1 MLSTSYT
8 YLKKEIYLTEN
19 EKLSPEYFS
28 SMADFYIASLVRE
41 KYHITMARNY
51 YSSTRDNLDFQFLE
65 DMYGMQN
72 PIDLGFTN
80 IIKPRVDALVGLSL
94 MSEPE
99 FTVAYVDEE
108 TIKKVKK
115 EKLEGTIRDINLELQ
130 SAISNGITAANEAQK
145 AGAQPQPQSAN
156 PTKGDIDILQKIADR
171 YGESFISS
179 YETSA
184 QHILN
189 FIQSDSEIDFANLK
203 KEVSKDY
210 FTTGEAYTKDI
221 YKGEGK
227 DPKKIFVRPEHL
239 FSNRPKH
246 DKDFTNTDVVVTRK
260 QVSVHNILKELGD
273 VITKKDAEDI
283 VTRYSALG
291 AEVHLMVGP
300 VDVMLDPEDLHQ
312 MDRAVGNTGYSNGY
326 SSLVGDDVTLYHVEW
341 LASTRIPS
349 GNGGYV
355 YREDRYECYR
365 VGGDI
370 YIGGRKCDEAPRKQD
385 APWKTTLS
393 YKAVVNA
400 SPNGVIESMVNSLRE
415 IQDLYDI
422 IMFFRNNT
430 VANSGVSGSRVN
442 TAAIPKALGTK
453 FMDRLTK
460 WITLRKQGVEL
471 IDPTEEGANLFQ
483 HYGDFSN
490 AISGD
495 SINAIN
501 AILESLTVQADVVS
515 GVPRQMLGVIEQRDA
530 VQNVQAGMKQV
541 SVLSLEMF
549 KDIDRALCQGL
560 QESLDLYK
568 WSYKNKPKEGI
579 YKTGTA
585 LVPFIVSP
593 TDFSF
598 TSYRVSVVSAG
609 IENPKLIKIQTLA
622 TEFAKLGMVDP
633 DVLVKIVNKKSVH
646 EIETI
651 LQEAVAK
658 KKEESSNIQQM
669 QQTIES
675 LQAELKKAQA
685 DNARLVNNA
694 SQQSKEKLALEA
706 QVARDNTR
714 LRERELDIM
723 EDKNKA
729 TNKIAEKDIIL
740 KSAVVELEK
749 EQLIFSDGKETEV
762 NNNLI

>member
-260 QVSVHNILKELGD
+260 QVSVPNILKELGA
-273 VITKKDAEDI
+273 VFT
-283 VTRYSALG
+283 SLG
-291 AEVHLMVGP
+291 
-300 VDVMLDPEDLHQ
+300 
-312 MDRAVGNTGYSNGY
+312 
-326 SSLVGDDVTLYHVEW
+326 GDDVALYHVEW

-349 GNGGYV
+349 GNGGHV

-568 WSYKNKPKEGI
+568 WSYRNKPKEGI

-658 KKEESSNIQQM
+658 KKEENSNIQQM

-729 TNKIAEKDIIL
+729 TNKIAEKDIVL

>member
-1 MLSTSYT
+1 
-8 YLKKEIYLTEN
+8 
-19 EKLSPEYFS
+19 
-28 SMADFYIASLVRE
+28 
-41 KYHITMARNY
+41 
-51 YSSTRDNLDFQFLE
+51 
-65 DMYGMQN
+65 MYGMQN

-94 MSEPE
+94 MSELD
-99 FTVAYVDEE
+99 FTVAYTDEE
-108 TIKKVKK
+108 TVKKVKK
-115 EKLEGTIRDINLELQ
+115 EKLEGTIRDINIELKA
-130 SAISNGITAANEAQK
+130 AIENGIAAANEAQK
-145 AGAQPQPQSAN
+145 NGAEPQPKTATPS
-156 PTKGDIDILQKIADR
+156 KGNLHIIEAIAER
-171 YGESFISS
+171 YGDSYVSS
-179 YETSA
+179 YEIAA

-189 FIQSDSEIDFANLK
+189 LVQTDSEIDLANLK

-210 FTTGEAYTKDI
+210 FTTGEGYTKDI

-227 DPKKIFVRPEHL
+227 DPKKIFVRPEHI

-246 DKDFTNTDVVVTRK
+246 EKDFTNTDVVVTRRE
-260 QVSVHNILKELGD
+260 VSVHNILKELGD
-273 VITKKDAEDI
+273 VITKQEAEDI

-291 AEVHLMVGP
+291 SEIDILVGP
-300 VDVMLDPEDLHQ
+300 MDVMLDPKDLHQ
-312 MDRAVGNTGYSNGY
+312 MDKAIGNTGYSNGY
-326 SSLVGDDVTLYHVEW
+326 SSLVGDCVTLYHVEW

-355 YREDRYECYR
+355 YREDRYEVYR
-365 VGGDI
+365 IGGDI
-370 YIGGRKCDEAPRKQD
+370 YVGGRKCDEAPRKED
-385 APWKTTLS
+385 SPWKTTLS

-495 SINAIN
+495 AINAIN

-515 GVPRQMLGVIEQRDA
+515 GVPRQMLGIIEQRDA

-541 SVLSLEMF
+541 SVLSLELF
-549 KDIDRALCQGL
+549 KDIDRCICQGL

-568 WSYKNKPKEGI
+568 WAYRNTPKKGVYKAGA
-579 YKTGTA
+579 T

-593 TDFSF
+593 TEFSL
-598 TSYRVSVVSAG
+598 TSYRVTVVSAG
-609 IENPKLIKIQTLA
+609 IENAKLIKIQTLA

-633 DVLVKIVNKKSVH
+633 DVLVTIVNKKSIH
-646 EIETI
+646 EIENI
-651 LQEAVAK
+651 LRTAVAK
-658 KKEESSNIQQM
+658 KKEENSNIQQM
-669 QQTIES
+669 QQAIDG
-675 LQAELKKAQA
+675 LQGELKKAQA
-685 DNARLVNNA
+685 ENARLTNNA
-694 SQQSKEKLALEA
+694 SQQSKEKLELEKQIA
-706 QVARDNTR
+706 KENARLKDK
-714 LRERELDIM
+714 ELDIM
-723 EDKNKA
+723 AEKNKN
-729 TNKIAEKDIIL
+729 TNKIEEKDVQL
-740 KSAVVELEK
+740 KQAVVELEK
-749 EQLIFSDGKETEV
+749 EQLIFSVGKKSEV

>member
-1 MLSTSYT
+1 
-8 YLKKEIYLTEN
+8 
-19 EKLSPEYFS
+19 
-28 SMADFYIASLVRE
+28 
-41 KYHITMARNY
+41 
-51 YSSTRDNLDFQFLE
+51 
-65 DMYGMQN
+65 
-72 PIDLGFTN
+72 
-80 IIKPRVDALVGLSL
+80 
-94 MSEPE
+94 
-99 FTVAYVDEE
+99 
-108 TIKKVKK
+108 
-115 EKLEGTIRDINLELQ
+115 
-130 SAISNGITAANEAQK
+130 
-145 AGAQPQPQSAN
+145 
-156 PTKGDIDILQKIADR
+156 
-171 YGESFISS
+171 
-179 YETSA
+179 
-184 QHILN
+184 
-189 FIQSDSEIDFANLK
+189 
-203 KEVSKDY
+203 
-210 FTTGEAYTKDI
+210 
-221 YKGEGK
+221 
-227 DPKKIFVRPEHL
+227 
-239 FSNRPKH
+239 
-246 DKDFTNTDVVVTRK
+246 
-260 QVSVHNILKELGD
+260 
-273 VITKKDAEDI
+273 
-283 VTRYSALG
+283 
-291 AEVHLMVGP
+291 MVGP

-349 GNGGYV
+349 GNGGHV

-568 WSYKNKPKEGI
+568 WSYRNKPKEGI

-658 KKEESSNIQQM
+658 KKEENSNIQQM

-729 TNKIAEKDIIL
+729 TNKIAEKDIVL

-749 EQLIFSDGKETEV
+749 EQLIFSDGKGTEV